1 MRQRLAIIITSL
13 VAIVAPIF
21 GPSLSYVHA
30 APTASSI
37 ALCQGVD
44 DGSGATSCTDDSS
57 GTAVSNVIKGAIRIF
72 QAIIG
77 IISVFTILLAGMNY
91 ITSGG
96 DAGKTKTARERI
108 MYAVIGLVIVGLA
121 EIIVQFALN
130 RAYGL

>member
-1 MRQRLAIIITSL
+1 MRQKLAIIITSVL
-13 VAIVAPIF
+13 AMMAPFLMPAVVYAQTAASEAI
-21 GPSLSYVHA
+21 
-30 APTASSI
+30 
-37 ALCQGVD
+37 CEGVN
-44 DGSGATSCTDDSS
+44 DGSGATSCTDTTS